1 MAPQDV
7 TAELAKPIAQELLTS
22 SIPARI
28 AYSGL
33 DGGPRVV
40 PVGFLWNGAHIVVGT
55 VPTSAK
61 VSALAKD
68 PRVAITI
75 DTNGFPPKMLLV
87 RGTAQLE
94 LVDGVPDVYLR
105 ASRRLVPES
114 DFAEWEA
121 GVRALYD
128 QMTIITITPDWAK
141 LLDFETTIPKAVA
154 DIVAAKQGNAPG

>member
-1 MAPQDV
+1 MAPQHV
-7 TAELAKPIAQELLTS
+7 AAELAKPIAQELLTS

-28 AYSGL
+28 AYTGL

-61 VSALAKD
+61 VSALAND

-94 LVDGVPDVYLR
+94 LVDGVPDVYLE
-105 ASRRLVPES
+105 ASRRLVPEG